1 MKKILFLYG
10 LLFSLSVFSQT
21 EWQKLSAT
29 KASDFGLSYSLP
41 KTVVYFD
48 VEYTKTTL
56 KAGPYFR
63 YAEKL
68 MGINKPIVADS
79 TFFTIDKITAFTHST
94 IDKNTSCM
102 VQFKSTLPYIVLNS
116 DGILCAV
123 NTTPDTIS
131 VKIPELPQNIVLN
144 ATPTRSQNVLSE
156 EALASGSV
164 AKMAEVVAKQIFRL
178 RESRTDLLTGD
189 AENAPKDGEG
199 LKVLFAQL
207 DEQEGALM
215 ALFVGTTQ
223 VEKQFARIKYVPT
236 GDEVIH
242 QVLFRFSKHLGLV
255 EKENLSGAPVYIDLK
270 ATDRKQFMPDPKQK
284 ANEKK
289 GLVYNIPGKGE
300 ATVSYDNK
308 SLLNQEFTMTQFGI
322 QANFP
327 TNLFNDKKAP
337 GKVILNPET
346 GAVMRLQQ

>member
-1 MKKILFLYG
+1 MKKIFFLCG
-10 LLFSLSVFSQT
+10 LLFSLSSFCQT

-41 KTVVYFD
+41 KTVLYFD
-48 VEYTKTTL
+48 IEYTKTTL

-68 MGINKPIVADS
+68 LGINKPIVADS
-79 TFFTIDKITAFTHST
+79 SFYSLEKATAFSHAA
-94 IDKNTSCM
+94 IDKNSACM
-102 VQFKSTLPYIVLNS
+102 VQFKSSLPYIILNS

-131 VKIPELPQNIVLN
+131 VKIPELPLN
-144 ATPTRSQNVLSE
+144 YIQKSAPARTQNVLSE
-156 EALASGSV
+156 EALASGSE
-164 AKMAEVVAKQIFRL
+164 AKMAEVAAKQIFRL
-178 RESRTDLLTGD
+178 RESRTDLITGES
-189 AENAPKDGEG
+189 ENAPKDGEG
-199 LKVLFAQL
+199 FKALIQQL
-207 DEQEGALM
+207 DEQENALM
-215 ALFVGTTQ
+215 ALFAGKTE
-223 VEKQFARIKYVPT
+223 VEKQFARIKYVPI
-236 GDEVIH
+236 GDEVNH

-255 EKENLSGAPVYIDLK
+255 EKENLAGAPVYIDLK

-289 GLVYNIPGKGE
+289 GLIYNIPGKGE
-300 ATVSYDNK
+300 ATLSYENK

-337 GKVILNPET
+337 AKVILNPET
-346 GAVMRLQQ
+346 GAIIRIMQ

>member
-1 MKKILFLYG
+1 MKKILFLCG
-10 LLFSLSVFSQT
+10 LLFSLSAYSQT

-41 KTVVYFD
+41 KTVLYFD
-48 VEYTKTTL
+48 VEYTKTSL

-68 MGINKPIVADS
+68 LGINNPIVADS
-79 TFFTIDKITAFTHST
+79 TFFTIDKVAAFSHST
-94 IDKNTSCM
+94 IDKKSACM
-102 VQFKSTLPYIVLNS
+102 VQFKSSLPYIILNS

-123 NTTPDTIS
+123 NTNPDTIS
-131 VKIPELPQNIVLN
+131 VRIPELPQNQILK
-144 ATPTRSQNVLSE
+144 AGPTRTQNVLSE

-164 AKMAEVVAKQIFRL
+164 AKMAEVAAKQIFKL
-178 RESRTDLLTGD
+178 RESRTDLLAGD

-207 DEQEGALM
+207 DEQESSLM
-215 ALFVGTTQ
+215 ALFMGTTQ
-223 VEKQFARIKYVPT
+223 VEKQFARIKYIPT
-236 GDEVIH
+236 GDEVNH

-255 EKENLSGAPVYIDLK
+255 EKENLSGGPVYIDLK

-284 ANEKK
+284 AKEKK
-289 GLVYNIPGKGE
+289 GLIYNIPGKGE

-308 SLLNQEFTMTQFGI
+308 PLLTQEFTMTQFGI

-346 GAVMRLQQ
+346 GAIISMMQ